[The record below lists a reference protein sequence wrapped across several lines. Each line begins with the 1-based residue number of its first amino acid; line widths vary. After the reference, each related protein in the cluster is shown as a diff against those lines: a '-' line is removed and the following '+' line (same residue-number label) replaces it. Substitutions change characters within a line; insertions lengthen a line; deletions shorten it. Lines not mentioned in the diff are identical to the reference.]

1 MNKTELITAMAE
13 ASGLTKKDCDTA
25 LNAFVDTLQT
35 ALKSGDK
42 VQLLGFGTFEVKERA
57 ARTGK
62 NPATGM
68 RRLSSPARHSRIPCS
83 DNTPARDHLSR
94 AFSVIGAIRPCPWH
108 DRHIPAPLSYPC
120 APRARPHG

>member
-42 VQLLGFGTFEVKERA
+42 VQLVGFGTFEVKERA

-62 NPATGM
+62 NPATGAT
-68 RRLSSPARHSRIPCS
+68 SPARHSRIPYS

-94 AFSVIGAIRPCPWH
+94 AFSVIAPMPPCPWRG
-108 DRHIPAPLSYPC
+108 RHIPALLSCLC

>member
-62 NPATGM
+62 NPATG
-68 RRLSSPARHSRIPCS
+68 ATIEI
-83 DNTPARDHLSR
+83 PARDHLSR

-108 DRHIPAPLSYPC
+108 DRHIPAPLSCPC